1 MRSSSGIL
9 TAAALALGTVLVAPL
24 AMAQDVREVPEVAIS
39 AKAWATP
46 SKAGTKRDPR
56 GMKIQATAKVTSESG
71 FERPIVTGVDLL
83 IGPGLAWN
91 TGTAAKCSKRVLD
104 REGPKGCPKHSI
116 VGRAT
121 GTAYAD
127 TIITHPDIVLI
138 NAGPKRHLAYVT
150 LYRPALVKET
160 VPIKVTKLTG
170 KWEHRE
176 SFTVPE
182 SLRVV
187 AGVPIQVSSIR
198 MSVGGKS
205 YAEKYIASTSCPKG
219 GWKYEATAHFLF
231 ATDATS
237 SETIDGAIPCK
248 R

>member
-9 TAAALALGTVLVAPL
+9 AAAALGLGAVFVTPL
-24 AMAQDVREVPEVAIS
+24 AMAQDVGEVPDVAIS

-46 SKAGTKRDPR
+46 SKAGTKRNPR
-56 GMKIQATAKVTSESG
+56 GMGVHATAKVTSEPG
-71 FERPIVTGVDLL
+71 FERPIVTGLDLRV
-83 IGPGLAWN
+83 GPGLAWN

-104 REGPKGCPKHSI
+104 REGPKGCPKRSI
-116 VGRAT
+116 VGHAT

-138 NAGPKRHLAYVT
+138 NGGPKRHLAYVT

-160 VPIKVTKLTG
+160 VPIKVTRLTG
-170 KWEHRE
+170 KWRHRE

-182 SLRVV
+182 TLRVV

-205 YAEKYIASTSCPKG
+205 YAERYIASTSCPKG

-231 ATDATS
+231 ATGQTS
-237 SETIDGAIPCK
+237 SETIDGAIPC
-248 R
+248 RP